1 MLALK
6 VCGEL
11 GVYYKVMG
19 CFIGMSPFCASVQV
33 LWISNPPTFINYDDR
48 VVVEKLS
55 NGRIDTAS
63 PLIILVSAVLAVFL
77 ARS

>member
-1 MLALK
+1 
-6 VCGEL
+6 
-11 GVYYKVMG
+11 
-19 CFIGMSPFCASVQV
+19 MSPFCASVQV

-55 NGRIDTAS
+55 NGRMDTAS